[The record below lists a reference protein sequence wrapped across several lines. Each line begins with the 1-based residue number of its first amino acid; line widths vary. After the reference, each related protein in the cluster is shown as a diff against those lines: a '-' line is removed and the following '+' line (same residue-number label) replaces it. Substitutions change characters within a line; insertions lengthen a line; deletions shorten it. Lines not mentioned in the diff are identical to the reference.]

1 MDFEWQSVNIG
12 SLKQLILEGGNPYS
26 WTIELEWLPTMKI
39 LRIREKPYLYILA
52 TDFVEEGT
60 EENWMS
66 ANSLQSSVN
75 SWISISPSQVTENS

>member
-26 WTIELEWLPTMKI
+26 WAIELEWLPTMKI